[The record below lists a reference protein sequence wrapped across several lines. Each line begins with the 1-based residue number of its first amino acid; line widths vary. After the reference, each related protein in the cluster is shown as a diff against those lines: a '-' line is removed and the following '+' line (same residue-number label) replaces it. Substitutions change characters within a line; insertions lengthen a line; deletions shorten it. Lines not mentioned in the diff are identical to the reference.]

1 MDISQILSGSFQDH
15 EFYLQSITRKDRVVK
30 DTPGLKHQKGLDI
43 LGGAV
48 LDFCIFTRFFT
59 PENSESKYY
68 EKKRMKYGN
77 IETLQKLSRDYLRLD
92 EAVLWSTNEKNQR
105 IWEKKGSVTLAECF
119 KAIIGGLYRD
129 GGIPAVERFLGK
141 IDFYRSIDTLKSR

>member
-1 MDISQILSGSFQDH
+1 MDINQILSRSFNDQ
-15 EFYLQSITRKDRVVK
+15 ELYLQSITRKDRVVK
-30 DTPGLKHQKGLDI
+30 DTPGMKHQKGLDI

-59 PENSESKYY
+59 PENSELKYY
-68 EKKRMKYGN
+68 DKKRMKYGN
-77 IETLQKLSRDYLRLD
+77 NETLQKISRDYLKLD
-92 EAVLWSTNEKNQR
+92 EAVLWSSNEMNQR
-105 IWEKKGSVTLAECF
+105 NWEKKGSVTLAECF

-141 IDFYRSIDTLKSR
+141 IDFYRYIDSLTSG